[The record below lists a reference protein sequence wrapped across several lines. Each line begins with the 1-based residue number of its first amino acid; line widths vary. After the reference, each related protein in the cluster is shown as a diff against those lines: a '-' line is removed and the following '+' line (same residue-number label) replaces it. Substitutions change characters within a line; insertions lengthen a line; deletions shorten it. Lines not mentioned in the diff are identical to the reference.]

1 MAPILR
7 AIAKAVGRD
16 FFGDDD
22 EAEDVAQNVL
32 IRLWKAWDT
41 LSSPQEAKRLTVLVA
56 KRECISLWR
65 KEQRRPSTPLTTAHE
80 TTRPAPHEG
89 HSIEEDELV
98 EAIRH
103 AANTLPRAEAR
114 LWHMFAEAGMQPGE
128 IAIVV
133 GINVRSVSTMLSH
146 ARSHIYRLLKK
157 GGYVDG

>member
-41 LSSPQEAKRLTVLVA
+41 LSSPQEARRLAVLVA

-65 KEQRRPSTPLTTAHE
+65 KEQHCAEFLCFDAIE
-80 TTRPAPHEG
+80 TYKNFGGIR
-89 HSIEEDELV
+89 IEDDLLITQDGCRFLGSKRIPYHPQEL
-98 EAIRH
+98 EEFMGKA
-103 AANTLPRAEAR
+103 
-114 LWHMFAEAGMQPGE
+114 
-128 IAIVV
+128 
-133 GINVRSVSTMLSH
+133 
-146 ARSHIYRLLKK
+146 
-157 GGYVDG
+157 